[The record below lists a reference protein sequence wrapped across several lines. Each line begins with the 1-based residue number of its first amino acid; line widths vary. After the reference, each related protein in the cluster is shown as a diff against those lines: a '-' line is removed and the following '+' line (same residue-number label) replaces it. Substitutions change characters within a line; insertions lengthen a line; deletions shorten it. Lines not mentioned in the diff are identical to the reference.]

1 MSLRFFYLRGAGAVR
16 DVLTFNQQENR
27 NYKNEEVLIMKKFMP
42 ATVVLLWAMALGPLT
57 VLSGEQ
63 MGPPITHSGDFERMK
78 DLVGVW
84 EGKADMGKGM
94 ETLRVTYE
102 LTSAGN
108 AIVEKFAAGQ
118 PHEMVTVYHDFGG
131 KLAMTHYCSL
141 GNQPHMELKNS
152 GESTMMFMLSE
163 KSPGLATISEMH
175 MHALTIVVD
184 GKDNITETWSLYDK
198 GAKKSDVTVKL
209 ARVKM

>member
-1 MSLRFFYLRGAGAVR
+1 
-16 DVLTFNQQENR
+16 
-27 NYKNEEVLIMKKFMP
+27 MKKFMTI
-42 ATVVLLWAMALGPLT
+42 TVVLLSAMAFGPMT

-63 MGPPITHSGDFERMK
+63 MGPPVTHSKDFERMK
-78 DLVGVW
+78 YLVGAW

-141 GNQPHMELKNS
+141 GNQPHMELKNP
-152 GESTMMFMLSE
+152 GENSMMFVLSE
-163 KSPGLATISEMH
+163 KNSGLVTLSEMH
-175 MHALTIVVD
+175 MHALTIAVED
-184 GKDNITETWSLYDK
+184 KDSITQTWSLYDK
-198 GAKKSDVTVKL
+198 GAKKSEVTVKL
-209 ARVKM
+209 TRVKM